1 MGQFQV
7 EQLHNRLVSV
17 EIFKPILGFCRV
29 WIDHKTGSGVGN
41 PTRPQLHEI
50 AHRSEKLIIRK
61 N

>member
-41 PTRPQLHEI
+41 PTRPHLHEI
-50 AHRSEKLIIRK
+50 APARE